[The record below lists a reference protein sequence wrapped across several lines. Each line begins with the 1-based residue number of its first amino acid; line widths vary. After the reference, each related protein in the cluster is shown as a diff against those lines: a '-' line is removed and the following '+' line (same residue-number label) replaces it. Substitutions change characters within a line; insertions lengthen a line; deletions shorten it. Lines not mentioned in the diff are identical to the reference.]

1 MSKKK
6 IFYALS
12 VFLLLG
18 MTMSVLNAR
27 AHPPINVDIE
37 YYVGRDDPLS
47 IIFTHGVSDPTVH
60 YISSIEVWV
69 NVTQRW
75 VEHGSE
81 GKYDLHGIYYW
92 DLHSYAVAIPPPL
105 DPHDVDHYEDDY
117 YETVAPDYIFNET
130 NRPDLFSEQPTQ
142 ITPITN
148 SHTLA
153 HYNLDV
159 PGLQKTGTQIEYT
172 PDGIKVP
179 ISDVTGLPV
188 TWLGEGRTNI
198 TIRANCTFDDWEG
211 NPSSL
216 TEHYYVGLP
225 YFNPHLTFAEAAIPA
240 TVSTIVVFA
249 LLFILPKLG
258 QKSAPKLKEG
268 KIKY

>member
-18 MTMSVLNAR
+18 MTMSALSVK
-27 AHPPINVDIE
+27 AHPPINVDIH

-81 GKYDLHGIYYW
+81 GKYVHHGIYYW
-92 DLHSYAVAIPPPL
+92 DLDNYAIAVPPPL
-105 DPHDVDHYEDDY
+105 DPSDVDPYHDEY
-117 YETVAPDYIFNET
+117 YLTVAPNYTF
-130 NRPDLFSEQPTQ
+130 LFDEQPTD

-159 PGLQKTGTQIEYT
+159 PGLQKTGE
-172 PDGIKVP
+172 PLEGAP
-179 ISDVTGLPV
+179 IDENTGLPV
-188 TWLGEGRTNI
+188 PYLGEGRTNI
-198 TIRANCTFDDWEG
+198 TIRANCTFNDWEG

-225 YFNPHLTFAEAAIPA
+225 YYNPHLTFAEAAIPA
-240 TVSTIVVFA
+240 TVSTIIVII
-249 LLFILPKLG
+249 LLFTLPLAGQKSLPKL
-258 QKSAPKLKEG
+258 KDG
-268 KIKY
+268 KIR

>member
-47 IIFTHGVSDPTVH
+47 IIFTHGVSDPAVH

-69 NVTQRW
+69 NVTQVW

-81 GKYDLHGIYYW
+81 GKYDLHGIYHW
-92 DLHSYAVAIPPPL
+92 DLNGYAVALPPPL
-105 DPHDVDHYEDDY
+105 DTHDIEHYEAPPVY
-117 YETVAPDYIFNET
+117 QTVAPNYTF
-130 NRPDLFSEQPTQ
+130 LFDEQPTH
-142 ITPITN
+142 ITPITT

-159 PGLQKTGTQIEYT
+159 PGLQQTGIQLEYT
-172 PDGIKVP
+172 QDGEKVP
-179 ISDVTGLPV
+179 ISDVTQEQV
-188 TWLGEGRTNI
+188 AWLGEGRTNI
-198 TIRANCTFDDWEG
+198 TIRANCTFNDWED

-225 YFNPHLTFAEAAIPA
+225 YYNPHLTFAEAAAPA

-249 LLFILPKLG
+249 LLFLLPKLG
-258 QKSAPKLKEG
+258 QKSVPKLKEG
-268 KIKY
+268 KIK

>member
-6 IFYALS
+6 IFYDLS

-37 YYVGRDDPLS
+37 YYVGRTDPHPLS

-92 DLHSYAVAIPPPL
+92 DLDNYAIAVPPPL
-105 DPHDVDHYEDDY
+105 DPSDVDPYHDEY
-117 YETVAPDYIFNET
+117 YLTVAPDYIFNET

-159 PGLQKTGTQIEYT
+159 PGLQKTGKLIEGQPT
-172 PDGIKVP
+172 FEDTDIP
-179 ISDVTGLPV
+179 IGF
-188 TWLGEGRTNI
+188 LGEGRTNI
-198 TIRANCTFDDWEG
+198 TIRANCTQDDWEG

-225 YFNPHLTFAEAAIPA
+225 YYNPHLTFAEAAMPA
-240 TVSTIVVFA
+240 TVSTIIVA
-249 LLFILPKLG
+249 ILLFTLPKLG
-258 QKSAPKLKEG
+258 QKKAPKLKE
-268 KIKY
+268 

>member
-12 VFLLLG
+12 VFLILG
-18 MTMSVLNAR
+18 MTMSALSVK
-27 AHPPINVDIE
+27 AHPPINVDIH

-47 IIFTHGVSDPTVH
+47 IIFTHGVSDPTEH

-81 GKYDLHGIYYW
+81 GKYVHHGIYYW
-92 DLHSYAVAIPPPL
+92 DLDNYAIAVPPPL
-105 DPHDVDHYEDDY
+105 DPSDVDPYHDEY
-117 YETVAPDYIFNET
+117 YLTVAPDYIF
-130 NRPDLFSEQPTQ
+130 LFDEQPTD
-142 ITPITN
+142 ITPITT

-153 HYNLDV
+153 HYNLNV
-159 PGLQKTGTQIEYT
+159 PGLQKTGE
-172 PDGIKVP
+172 PLEGAP
-179 ISDVTGLPV
+179 IDDNTGLPV
-188 TWLGEGRTNI
+188 PYLDEGRTNI
-198 TIRANCTFDDWEG
+198 TIRANCTHDDWEG

-225 YFNPHLTFAEAAIPA
+225 YYNPHLTFAEAAIPA

>member
-18 MTMSVLNAR
+18 MTMSALSVK

-92 DLHSYAVAIPPPL
+92 DLDNYAIAVPPPL
-105 DPHDVDHYEDDY
+105 DPSDVEPYHEPY
-117 YETVAPDYIFNET
+117 YLTVAPDYIF
-130 NRPDLFSEQPTQ
+130 LFDEQPTD

-153 HYNLDV
+153 HYNLNV
-159 PGLQKTGTQIEYT
+159 PGLQKTGE
-172 PDGIKVP
+172 PLEGAP
-179 ISDVTGLPV
+179 IDENTGLPV
-188 TWLGEGRTNI
+188 PYLGEGRTNI
-198 TIRANCTFDDWEG
+198 TIRANCTFNDWEG

-225 YFNPHLTFAEAAIPA
+225 YYNPHLTFAEAAAPA

-249 LLFILPKLG
+249 LLFLLPKAG
-258 QKSAPKLKEG
+258 QKKGPKLIEDKSR
-268 KIKY
+268 I